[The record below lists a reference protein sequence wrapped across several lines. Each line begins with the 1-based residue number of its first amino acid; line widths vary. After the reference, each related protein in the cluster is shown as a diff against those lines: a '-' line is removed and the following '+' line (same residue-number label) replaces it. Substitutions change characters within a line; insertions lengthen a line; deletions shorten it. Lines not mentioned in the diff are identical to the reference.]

1 MHLREFILRRL
12 PDKERLRQSFLFRVF
27 GKHILAKDLWYLDAR
42 AVAGGVSLG
51 LFIAFTPTIPFQM
64 TLACL
69 GALYFRVNLPSAL
82 LACWVTNPLTAIP
95 IYVTAWRI
103 GQWIAHLVP
112 FLDEYLTV
120 YADGRRAR
128 MVISSF
134 HLWAGSLLLATAAAS
149 VSNVLLKW
157 LWKET
162 QVVRRATSRR
172 THRDR

>member
-1 MHLREFILRRL
+1 MHLRKSILRWL
-12 PDKERLRQSFLFRVF
+12 PDKNRLRRSFLFRMF
-27 GKHILAKDLWYLDAR
+27 GRHILAKDLWRLDSR
-42 AVAGGVSLG
+42 SLAGGISLG

-64 TLACL
+64 TLVCL
-69 GALYFRVNLPSAL
+69 GALYFRVNLPAAL

-103 GQWIAHLVP
+103 GQWVTHIVPLV
-112 FLDEYLTV
+112 DEYLTT

-134 HLWAGSLLLATAAAS
+134 HLWTGSLLMATTTAF
-149 VSNVLLKW
+149 VSNLLLKW

-162 QVVRRATSRR
+162 QVVRRAKSRR
-172 THRDR
+172 TPKD